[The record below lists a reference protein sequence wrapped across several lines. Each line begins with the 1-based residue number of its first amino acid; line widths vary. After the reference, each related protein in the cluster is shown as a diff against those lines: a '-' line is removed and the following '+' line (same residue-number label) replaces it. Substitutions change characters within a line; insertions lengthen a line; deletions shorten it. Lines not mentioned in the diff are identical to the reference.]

1 VAEQR
6 HVPVLGWLQETKE
19 VLGAVVAIVLAV
31 IAIVHWGGDVV
42 GWVRGNDNASTPP
55 TQGKLS
61 VEQDHIVTK
70 PGASFAEF
78 SVSGEA
84 QGVDGKRCI
93 LRWQTFD
100 AGNDQRLAGP
110 GQRGAQ
116 AIALDHHVCL
126 ANRTFDVPAP
136 ANVDS
141 LYAEVSLESQ
151 SGARLA
157 PPAKSGILVLANSSG

>member
-1 VAEQR
+1 M
-6 HVPVLGWLQETKE
+6 
-19 VLGAVVAIVLAV
+19 LGAVVAIVLAV
-31 IAIVHWGGDVV
+31 IVIVRWGGDVA
-42 GWVRGNDNASTPP
+42 GWVRGNHDAPRPP
-55 TQGKLS
+55 AQGTLS
-61 VEQDHIVTK
+61 VAKEHIVTK

-78 SVSGEA
+78 SASGEA

-110 GQRGAQ
+110 GQRGEQ
-116 AIALDHHVCL
+116 AISLDHHVCL

-136 ANVDS
+136 GNVDS
-141 LYAEVSLESQ
+141 LYAEVTLESE

-157 PPAKSGILVLANSSG
+157 PPARSETLVLAHPGAR